1 MNDFLTPSNAPQDN
15 APSTEVEAN
24 STPPA
29 TGAEYRPDAD
39 PKPEP
44 MSLDDAV
51 KKAAEETKSQAE
63 DDGKD
68 NNKEKPA
75 KEAKPAKAEK
85 APVERGEGGK
95 FKAKEPVQDDN
106 AQAQAEQNHEASGD
120 DGGEDG
126 QDGGKRP
133 SEGRNIDEPP
143 ARFLPRAKEKWAS
156 VDPDVKGE
164 VHRAIETMERGME
177 EYREDRE
184 FRKGLR
190 DFETMAQQAGTNIR
204 AALENYVR
212 IDQELRTNPT
222 GALEQIFK
230 SIGITPQQ
238 YAAHILGQEQQRTQN
253 PQAYAQNQQTQALQQ
268 QIAGLQQQIQQL
280 TQGTMQEREAAR
292 IAAVER
298 DVIGPFAAE
307 NPRYKELEADIAFFL
322 NSGKVPSNLPERQRL
337 EVAYDMAERINP
349 APSYAQ
355 NERVSPAPNAQ
366 RPLNPA
372 GSKSVRGNPSPG
384 ASAPKRNA
392 ALSLDESIKAAMAQ
406 NGLA

>member
-24 STPPA
+24 SAPPA

-51 KKAAEETKSQAE
+51 KKAAGETKAQQEAE
-63 DDGKD
+63 TKD
-68 NNKEKPA
+68 EGKEKPA

-95 FKAKEPVQDDN
+95 FKAKEPVQDN

-184 FRKGLR
+184 FRKSIKY
-190 DFETMAQQAGTNIR
+190 FEDLAEKAGTDFHT
-204 AALENYVR
+204 ALRRYV
-212 IDQELRTNPT
+212 DLDLRLANDPA
-222 GALEQIFK
+222 GVIEDILAVVK
-230 SIGITPQQ
+230 ITPQQ
-238 YAAHILGQEQQRTQN
+238 YAAHVLGQEHQRTQN

-292 IAAVER
+292 ISAVER